1 MATYGAYTEDQLVTG
16 LKDLKGQGKTDAEIF
31 GTASQMGLTGSQAV
45 DIYNKA
51 GLGGGLLQSAGYMNK
66 DLADWLKSNNITEQ
80 QYRTAA
86 GQAGISAQGQ
96 QDLMANQ
103 GPYKVNV
110 NAGQYA
116 KPTGAITQD
125 SVNYYQSLFN
135 NDKVLG
141 QNVVAKLSDGSTF
154 QRTANGRGVLTR
166 ADGTTIDVG
175 PETDL
180 AQLAAQN
187 KGVADYFG
195 IGRPGGQGGGAGSGG
210 LLGSAAGSLG
220 GQAGGTG
227 EFSFSSGG
235 AAMRGVRPEDTVK
248 QQLSSLLA
256 GDSTYIDQARARALQ
271 TANSRGLLNTSLAA
285 GAGAEAAISQGLPIA
300 QQDAATFFK
309 QGLTNQEA
317 TNQFSLAAQERAA
330 RSQEAE
336 LGRQFQARENALSR
350 SESRQQF
357 DATMKM
363 NNDRFMQQFGLD
375 KAKFDLD
382 SSVALQNLSDS
393 KMNNYRS
400 GVMNIL
406 NGTYPD
412 AASRLIALD
421 AFNAT
426 YIGDIS
432 QDAINRVSA
441 SARSSLSQLPPST
454 TKPTTPTT
462 PPSTTIPSPG
472 QSVTIDGRT
481 GTIIAGPDG
490 RRYFQDSTGVYEI
503 NTGPDV
509 PTPRVPSPTDA
520 NRTPI

>member
-1 MATYGAYTEDQLVTG
+1 MATYGNFTEDQLVTG

-31 GTASQMGLTGSQAV
+31 GIANQSGLTNSQAV

-51 GLGGGLLQSAGYMNK
+51 GMGGGLLQSAGYMNK
-66 DLADWLKSNNITEQ
+66 GLADWLKSNNITEE

-110 NAGQYA
+110 SAGQYA
-116 KPTGAITQD
+116 NPTGAITQD

-141 QNVVAKLSDGSTF
+141 QNVVAKLNDGSTF
-154 QRTANGRGVLTR
+154 QRTANGRGLITR

-180 AQLAAQN
+180 AQLATQN
-187 KGVADYFG
+187 KGVAEYFG
-195 IGRPGGQGGGAGSGG
+195 IGRPGGAGGTGSGG

-220 GQAGGTG
+220 GGAGGTG

-256 GDSTYIDQARARALQ
+256 SDSTYIDQARARALQ

-350 SESRQQF
+350 AESRQQF
-357 DATMKM
+357 ESTMAM
-363 NNDRFMQQFGLD
+363 NNDRFQQQFGLD

-441 SARSSLSQLPPST
+441 SARSSISQLPPST
-454 TKPTTPTT
+454 TKPATPTT
-462 PPSTTIPSPG
+462 PPTTSIPNPG